1 MKVAVRHG
9 VLDQRRSGVLL
20 HVTSLQGLGGL
31 SRERGSIGAVARR
44 FIDWVAEAGFTV
56 WQLLPLGPTGEG
68 GSPYWV
74 RSDMAAE
81 ASFIDRGELPDL
93 TREHDDYAAFCRS
106 NGGWLEDYVLFEALT
121 ERLGGPW
128 WQWPL
133 AYRHRDADALARFSR
148 ESQSVLERRRIEQW
162 YFDWQWRALRRH
174 AAERGVHLFGDLP
187 IYVAPD
193 SAVTWAHRQQF
204 QLDADGKPALLAGV
218 PPDYFSADGQLWG
231 NPVYDWEQ
239 AERDHFGFWRQRLAG
254 QLRRFDLVR
263 IDHFRGLASYWGIPA
278 GAKTAREGK
287 WYPAP
292 GAALFDQLRDDFP
305 ALPLVAEDL
314 GSITPDVELL
324 RKRFGFPGMRV
335 LQFAFDGGPGNP
347 HLPHNHTHDSV
358 IYTGTHDND
367 TTVGW
372 WRKRVGEGVERVECY
387 LNSNH
392 EGVIECMKRACLAS
406 VGQLAILPMQ
416 DLLELDSAAR
426 LNTPGTTHG
435 NWSWKLSAESL
446 APALAQRLRR
456 LNLCYGRMPQPLGQ
470 DDGEAAASPPPHSDV
485 AGSRR

>member
-1 MKVAVRHG
+1 MSLPVGHG

-20 HVTSLQGLGGL
+20 HATSLQGLGGL
-31 SRERGSIGAVARR
+31 GLDRGAIGAVARR
-44 FIDWVAEAGFTV
+44 FIDWIADAGFTV
-56 WQLLPLGPTGEG
+56 WQLLPLGPTGVG

-81 ASFIDRGELPDL
+81 PSFIDRGELPDL
-93 TREHDDYAAFCRS
+93 SREHDDYVAFCRT
-106 NGGWLEDYVLFEALT
+106 NAAWLEDYVLFEALT

-128 WQWPL
+128 WQWPD
-133 AYRHRDADALARFSR
+133 AYRRREAEALARFAQ
-148 ESQSVLERRRIEQW
+148 ESPSLLERRRVEQW

-174 AAERGVHLFGDLP
+174 AAERGVYLFGDLP

-193 SAVTWAHRQQF
+193 SAAAWAHREQF

-231 NPVYDWEQ
+231 NPVYDWQQ
-239 AERDHFGFWRQRLAG
+239 AERDQFSFWRQRLAE

-263 IDHFRGLASYWGIPA
+263 IDHFRGLAGYWGIPA

-287 WYPAP
+287 WYPAQ
-292 GAALFDQLRDDFP
+292 GGALFDQLCREFP
-305 ALPLVAEDL
+305 ALPVVAEDL
-314 GSITPDVELL
+314 GSITPDVEAL

-335 LQFAFDGGPGNP
+335 LQFAFDGGPSNP

-372 WRKRVGEGVERVECY
+372 WSKRVGEGVERVECY
-387 LNSNH
+387 LNSDRT
-392 EGVIECMKRACLAS
+392 GVIECMRRACLAS

-416 DLLELDSAAR
+416 DLLGLDSSAR
-426 LNTPGTTHG
+426 LNTPGTAQG
-435 NWSWKLSAESL
+435 NWSWKLPAESL
-446 APALAQRLRR
+446 TAALAQQLRR
-456 LNLCYGRMPQPLGQ
+456 LNLCYGRMPETASAQ
-470 DDGEAAASPPPHSDV
+470 DDNSQQVPGA
-485 AGSRR
+485 